1 MKVLQKELDIVEK
14 DKDAFIQEFS
24 EVRIIYVQFIPLA
37 CLLFLPSSFSCFAE
51 YNFTF
56 SGGLF

>member
-1 MKVLQKELDIVEK
+1 MLQKELDIVEK
-14 DKDAFIQEFS
+14 DKDAFTQEFS
-24 EVRIIYVQFIPLA
+24 EVRIIHLQFIPLA
-37 CLLFLPSSFSCFAE
+37 CLLILPLSFSCFAD